1 MLREGAGMTWTDDD
15 SADVRAAVAQ
25 LRAVADRLEAD
36 ARSRRPG
43 GRTRAALDSAIGA
56 LLALDDVYF
65 EREDG
70 SRDADVWKRAKLVMR
85 AGN

>member
-1 MLREGAGMTWTDDD
+1 MVWTDDD

-43 GRTRAALDSAIGA
+43 GRTRSALDGAIGA

-65 EREDG
+65 EREDS

>member
-1 MLREGAGMTWTDDD
+1 MTWTDDD

-43 GRTRAALDSAIGA
+43 GRTRSALDGAIGA

-65 EREDG
+65 ERKDG
-70 SRDADVWKRAKLVMR
+70 SRDVDVWKRAKLVMR